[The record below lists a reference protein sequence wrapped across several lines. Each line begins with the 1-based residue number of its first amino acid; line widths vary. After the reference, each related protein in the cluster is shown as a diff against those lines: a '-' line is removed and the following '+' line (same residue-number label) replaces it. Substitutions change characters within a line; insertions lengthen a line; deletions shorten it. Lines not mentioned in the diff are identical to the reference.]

1 MAVTIGDFYFLM
13 KTTSPTK
20 SKQIPGMY
28 KTLEEAS
35 AARNLLLQCE
45 PDPDVKYSI
54 ITVKAH

>member
-1 MAVTIGDFYFLM
+1 MAVIVVDFYFLM

-28 KTLEEAS
+28 KTVEEAS